1 VLDRQLADNQ
11 FIAGDEYTIADM
23 AIWPWYGNGMLNGAS
38 YNDPRTFLQTH
49 QYNLTRWKKEIGGR
63 PAVKRGRMVNRT
75 FGPPEEQLHERHD
88 ASDFETK
95 TQDKIGARE

>member
-38 YNDPRTFLQTH
+38 YNDPRTFLQTRE
-49 QYNLTRWKKEIGGR
+49 YKNLTRWMKKIGGR
-63 PAVKRGRMVNRT
+63 PARANGQPHQRAARRT
-75 FGPPEEQLHERHD
+75 
-88 ASDFETK
+88 
-95 TQDKIGARE
+95 IARAP